1 MVRIWAG
8 QGWRTIKKPPLSEPT
23 AWPFLSTT
31 SASMVSSGQVALPGL
46 SGSMGVGLI
55 RIMPV
60 SVCHHVSMMGSS
72 LRPICLRY
80 HIQASGLMGSP
91 TVPSRRRLDRSCW
104 AGGSSPKPIRL
115 RMAVGAWIGRG
126 ALEENTGGSSHQ
138 GAVDNVAVPGHPAD
152 ISCTPVHVIRLDV
165 KDELGGGIDAHGVA
179 ALYMH
184 HTLWLAGTATGVE
197 DIEHVLTVHH
207 FAGHHR
213 VLRHVNE
220 QVIQIVIPPLLHR
233 RSSAQSAY
241 DEHRLHGWC
250 FRHGLISDTLELNR
264 FATAQP
270 PVSGNDQFGIGIV
283 DALTQRAGGK
293 AAEDDGVRGTD
304 AGTG

>member
-1 MVRIWAG
+1 MLAIPHPGFGVDGFTNGSKQTQTG
-8 QGWRTIKKPPLSEPT
+8 QIVLGR
-23 AWPFLSTT
+23 
-31 SASMVSSGQVALPGL
+31 GL
-46 SGSMGVGLI
+46 LAKAHQAANGGRGRVEDGCL
-55 RIMPV
+55 V
-60 SVCHHVSMMGSS
+60 LLHHT
-72 LRPICLRY
+72 PE
-80 HIQASGLMGSP
+80 
-91 TVPSRRRLDRSCW
+91 
-104 AGGSSPKPIRL
+104 
-115 RMAVGAWIGRG
+115 AVGAWIGRG

-179 ALYMH
+179 ALYVH

-270 PVSGNDQFGIGIV
+270 PISGNDQFGIGIV